1 MLPACRP
8 FALIGGRD
16 ADLPAFV
23 QGAVLT
29 KSKLSL
35 EFVTD
40 ADATWIGVFDRNDRN
55 SLAPSFFDETAAD

>member
-1 MLPACRP
+1 MPAV
-8 FALIGGRD
+8 RD
-16 ADLPAFV
+16 RQDAYLPAFV
-23 QGAVLT
+23 QRAVLT

-40 ADATWIGVFDRNDRN
+40 ADATWIGVFGRNDRN